1 MTETTLPDEL
11 AGSFNGSLV
20 RAGDAGYDEARAVHN
35 GLVDKRPG
43 LIARCLNV
51 ADVQDAVNYGRDNG
65 LELSVR
71 GGGHNV
77 AGRAVTEG
85 GLMIDLSLMRG
96 VDVDPRRRRARAQGG
111 ATWNE
116 YNRATH
122 AYGQATT
129 GGVVSTTGVGG
140 LTLGGGLGWLMG
152 RHGLAIDNLTAVE
165 LVTSDG
171 GAQVVDAESD
181 PELFWAL
188 RGGGGNFGVAASLE
202 FETHPLDT
210 VLGGLVAHPLD
221 AAGDVI
227 DMYRQFTKD
236 LSDDA
241 TVFCGLVHAPDGSG
255 TKLCGLP
262 LCHAGPLDRA
272 EAELR
277 PLRDFGPPLLDLVEP
292 MPYPAVNTML
302 DDAFPRGALN
312 YWKSAF
318 FTELSDAA
326 VRTMIDAF
334 EATPSILTGMVIEHF
349 HGAVCRVA
357 PTATAY
363 PHRQP
368 GYNLVLAGQWLDP
381 ADTADNVA
389 WVRETFAALEPY
401 TAPQGYVNYLADD
414 ESDRVPDAYGPNYA
428 RLAKAKARY
437 DPANLFHLNH
447 NVAPAEAR
455 DR

>member
-1 MTETTLPDEL
+1 MAEVMVPDEL
-11 AGSFNGSLV
+11 AASFNGVLIQPD
-20 RAGDAGYDEARAVHN
+20 GAGYDEVRMVHN
-35 GLVDKRPG
+35 GLVDKHPG
-43 LIARCLNV
+43 LIARCQTV
-51 ADVQDAVNYGRDNG
+51 ADVRDAVNLGREQG
-65 LELSVR
+65 LEVSVR

-111 ATWNE
+111 VTWNE

-129 GGVVSTTGVGG
+129 GGVVSTTGVAG

-152 RHGLAIDNLTAVE
+152 SYGLSIDNVTQVEVVTA
-165 LVTSDG
+165 DG
-171 GAQVVDAESD
+171 EVRVVDSEYEPD
-181 PELFWAL
+181 LFWAL
-188 RGGGGNFGVAASLE
+188 RGGGGNFGVAASIE
-202 FETHPLDT
+202 FETHPLDMI
-210 VLGGLVAHPLD
+210 LGGLLAHPLE

-236 LSDDA
+236 LPDEA

-262 LCHAGPLDRA
+262 LCHSGELAQA
-272 EAELR
+272 EADLA
-277 PLRDFGPPLLDLVEP
+277 PLRQFGPPILDVVQP
-292 MPYPAVNTML
+292 MPYPIVNTML
-302 DDAFPRGALN
+302 DEAFPRGALN

-326 VRTMIDAF
+326 IRTMIDAF
-334 EATPSILTGMVIEHF
+334 EATPSIMTGMVIEHF
-349 HGAVCRVA
+349 HGEVCRVD

-363 PHRQP
+363 PYRDP
-368 GYNLVLAGQWLDP
+368 GYNLVLAGQWSDP
-381 ADTADNVA
+381 ADTDANVA

-401 TAPQGYVNYLADD
+401 TSPKVYVNYLADD
-414 ESDRVPDAYGPNYA
+414 ENARVADAYGPNLE
-428 RLAKAKARY
+428 RLVDVKRRY
-437 DPANLFHLNH
+437 DPDNLFHLNQ
-447 NVAPAEAR
+447 NIDPAA
-455 DR
+455 

>member
-1 MTETTLPDEL
+1 MTVPDDL
-11 AGSFNGSLV
+11 AGSFNGSMV
-20 RAGDAGYDEARAVHN
+20 RPGDAGYDEARAVHN

-43 LIARCLNV
+43 LIARCHNV
-51 ADVQDAVNYGRDNG
+51 ADVQQAVDYGRDNG
-65 LELSVR
+65 LEVSVR

-77 AGRAVTEG
+77 AGRAVTDG

-96 VDVDPRRRRARAQGG
+96 IDVDPRRRRARAQGG

-165 LVTSDG
+165 LVTADG
-171 GAQVVDAESD
+171 RAQVVDAESD

-227 DMYRQFTKD
+227 DMYRRFTQD
-236 LSDDA
+236 VSDDA

-277 PLRDFGPPLLDLVEP
+277 PLRDFGPPLLDVVGPL
-292 MPYPAVNTML
+292 PYPAVNTML

-326 VRTMIDAF
+326 IATMIDAF
-334 EATPSILTGMVIEHF
+334 EATPSILNGMVIEHF
-349 HGAVCRVA
+349 HGEVCRVD

-363 PHRQP
+363 PHREA

-381 ADTADNVA
+381 VDTAANVA
-389 WVRETFAALEPY
+389 WVREAFAALEPY
-401 TAPQGYVNYLADD
+401 TAPRRYVNYLADD
-414 ESDRVPDAYGPNYA
+414 ESDQVPDAYGPNYA

-437 DPANLFHLNH
+437 DPANLFRLNH
-447 NVAPAEAR
+447 NVTPRPAEEQ
-455 DR
+455 DG